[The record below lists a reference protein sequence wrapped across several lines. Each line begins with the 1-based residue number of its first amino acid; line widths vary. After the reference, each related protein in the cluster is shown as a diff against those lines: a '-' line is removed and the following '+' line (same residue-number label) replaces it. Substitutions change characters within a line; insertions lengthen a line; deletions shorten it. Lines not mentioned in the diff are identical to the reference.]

1 MYAVSFN
8 LIVAFLGPENHQSI
22 NVATQFQKFG
32 GSSKIQDLYILEG
45 GFSSTLVDVST
56 WTRECDFFLLCD
68 RKTLFPRFQK
78 FHVSS
83 LDPTLFLNK
92 KITPAKG
99 DGAKARESYPN
110 KIPAHSKVINNY
122 PTSVVW
128 KLGDARNK
136 CQASRS
142 ESVLGVN
149 LRFLNGKMW
158 SLVDCGM
165 FPNGEM
171 DWCTYF
177 WRTWLGHAR
186 TLKDMIE
193 STISDGQ
200 ASPPCRW
207 RERRQ
212 GGQRGL
218 QFQELAVFFLD
229 GLLVAMSW
237 WSKTRT
243 VQNIFIRE
251 QHGHDTIWEA

>member
-1 MYAVSFN
+1 MWRHSFRS
-8 LIVAFLGPENHQSI
+8 LEVHPKSKTCTSWKVFFPQPLWMCWTLERA
-22 NVATQFQKFG
+22 NVTFFFRATERRCFH
-32 GSSKIQDLYILEG
+32 
-45 GFSSTLVDVST
+45 GFKGFTLVPWIPPFF
-56 WTRECDFFLLCD
+56 WTKRS
-68 RKTLFPRFQK
+68 PR
-78 FHVSS
+78 
-83 LDPTLFLNK
+83 PN
-92 KITPAKG
+92 G

-171 DWCTYF
+171 DWCTYS
-177 WRTWLGHAR
+177 WRTWLGHG

-193 STISDGQ
+193 STMMDKPRPADGGKGVKEGREDCNFRNWQ
-200 ASPPCRW
+200 FFSWTVCLLQWVDEVKQEQCRIY
-207 RERRQ
+207 
-212 GGQRGL
+212 
-218 QFQELAVFFLD
+218 
-229 GLLVAMSW
+229 S
-237 WSKTRT
+237 
-243 VQNIFIRE
+243 
-251 QHGHDTIWEA
+251 